1 MLYTLKDTARVEK
14 LFQGWEETLI
24 YSCLQQVMG
33 TLYVSDLENPRSA
46 MAHLGSFVFFAG
58 DPKEELVLNKPD
70 RFVFMVPQDER
81 WAVLIESCFPSA
93 DKVIR
98 YAIKKNTRFQRENL
112 EHIAA
117 GLPSGYEIRRIDAD
131 LYDMCLQEG
140 FSRDF
145 VQEFVSKEQYVKIG
159 RGYVVLKDG
168 KIVSGA
174 SSYSRYLNGI
184 EIEVNTTE
192 SEKRKGLASVACA
205 TLILDCLNE
214 GLYPSWDAATMISV
228 HLAEKLG
235 YEFSHEYVCYVL
247 E

>member
-58 DPKEELVLNKPD
+58 DPNEELVLNKPD

-98 YAIKKNTRFQRENL
+98 YAIKKNTRFQREDL

-117 GLPSGYEIRRIDAD
+117 GLPEGYKIRRIDAD
-131 LYDMCLQEG
+131 LYDGCLQEG

-145 VQEFVSKEQYVKIG
+145 VQEFASKEQFLKIG

-192 SEKRKGLASVACA
+192 NEKRKGLAGVACA
-205 TLILDCLNE
+205 TLILDCLDE